1 LVQPR
6 EQRAS
11 LRNKMETKEKT
22 KDNKVAEVPKNVD
35 TKDSEVLVKEIKQPV
50 VEKPKKTVAAAEA
63 YNLPISTKQS
73 AAICNFIKKKRVGD
87 AIREL
92 EKVPTKKVA
101 IPMKGEIPHRKGK
114 IMAGRFPKNASIGF
128 VRLLKNLAANA
139 DYNGLTEPVVVEAVA
154 NLGSRPY
161 GRFGKV
167 RRKRTHVRIVAKDKI
182 LGGKK
187 R

>member
-1 LVQPR
+1 
-6 EQRAS
+6 
-11 LRNKMETKEKT
+11 METKEKVED
-22 KDNKVAEVPKNVD
+22 KKVAEVPKKID
-35 TKDSEVLVKEIKQPV
+35 AKDSNVSVKEEKKVTPEKKPV
-50 VEKPKKTVAAAEA
+50 VEKPKKSVALAEA
-63 YNLPISTKQS
+63 HNLPISTKQS

-114 IMAGRFPKNASIGF
+114 IMAGRFPKNASMGF

-139 DYNGLTEPVVVEAVA
+139 DYNGLTEPVIVEAVA

-167 RRKRTHVRIVAKDKI
+167 RRKRTHVRILAKDKI

-187 R
+187 